1 MGQRGR
7 PSFLKDRTSTT
18 VSLEKEDLAKLHE
31 LDVDIAVEFREWV
44 KFRLDKNASP
54 LEKMKA
60 EAETLKKSIR
70 EDVIKYKRLRDE
82 IKVLENKE
90 REKKAIQLQIEEFE
104 NEREI
109 IFMKSFRRLIL
120 NGAMCEVDFF
130 GRVKKELKFSTWE
143 EAKVWLLERYLIQ
156 RPGEKK
162 FTEDRV
168 MTFLRWDKDV
178 SKYW

>member
-44 KFRLDKNASP
+44 KFRLNKDASP
-54 LEKMKA
+54 LEKKKA
-60 EAETLKKSIR
+60 EAMELKKTIK
-70 EDVIKYKRLRDE
+70 EDVIKYKRLRAE
-82 IKVLENKE
+82 IRELEVVE
-90 REKKAIQLQIEEFE
+90 TEKKQKQLQLIEFE
-104 NEREI
+104 NERET
-109 IFMKSFRRLIL
+109 IFLTRFRRLIL

-130 GRVKKELKFSTWE
+130 SKVKRELKFSTWE
-143 EAKVWLLERYLIQ
+143 EAKEWLLERYLIQ

-168 MTFLRWDKDV
+168 KTFLRWDKDV